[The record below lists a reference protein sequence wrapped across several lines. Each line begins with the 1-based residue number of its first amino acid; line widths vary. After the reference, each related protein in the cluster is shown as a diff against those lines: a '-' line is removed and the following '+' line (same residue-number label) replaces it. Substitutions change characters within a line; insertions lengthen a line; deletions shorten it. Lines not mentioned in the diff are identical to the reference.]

1 MESLHVA
8 FSSGTHVPV
17 QAAASASYILE
28 IAFYNQFTLCIS
40 NCNFGLQQMSG
51 VNFD

>member
-17 QAAASASYILE
+17 QAAASACYMAGNSI
-28 IAFYNQFTLCIS
+28 YNQFTFCI
-40 NCNFGLQQMSG
+40 
-51 VNFD
+51 